1 MIEARLFVKY
11 NTEIKPELAKELEV
25 KSIMEV
31 PKLEKIVINM
41 GLGKAVNDK
50 SVVTD
55 GVKELTR
62 ITGQHAV
69 ITKARKSNAFFKIR
83 EGMPI
88 GVKVTLRGEKMY
100 AFLDKLITISLPRI
114 RDFRGINHK
123 AFDGKGNFTMGISE
137 YIIFPEIDLDKVRS
151 MKGADITIVTSAK
164 TNEAAYALLKKFG
177 MPFADIKKEDEGVE
191 S

>member
-1 MIEARLFVKY
+1 MIESRLFVKY
-11 NTEIKPELAKELEV
+11 NKEIKPELAKELKV

-50 SVVTD
+50 SIVTD
-55 GVKELTR
+55 GQKELTR
-62 ITGQHAV
+62 ITGQQAI

-114 RDFRGINHK
+114 RDFRGVSHK

-151 MKGADITIVTSAK
+151 MKGADITIVTTAK
-164 TNEAAYALLKKFG
+164 EDEPAYALLKKFG
-177 MPFADIKKEDEGVE
+177 MPFANIIKEEEGEE